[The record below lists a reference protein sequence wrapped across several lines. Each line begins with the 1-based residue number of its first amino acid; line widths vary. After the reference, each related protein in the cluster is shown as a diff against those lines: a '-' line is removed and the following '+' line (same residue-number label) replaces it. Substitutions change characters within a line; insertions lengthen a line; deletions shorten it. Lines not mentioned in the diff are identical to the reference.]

1 MYVNISPSQG
11 QNSVQMASTNA
22 KTGKLPRKEGNWK
35 KPQKQN
41 DRVKKKKWFPENKV
55 FQGSIKEG
63 QGFAFERKEKVKHD
77 YNKLLRKREKKK
89 TNTQMSSSSLYH
101 EQYPEHLKHLYM
113 AEAEKLKN
121 EAWTNRVNRVKLR
134 MKEREQEKPKE
145 DKIEEIVGSD
155 PESTDAPEAENTE
168 SASVAKSLPLSNRM
182 RKKREKKT
190 SYQRSL
196 EECERVR
203 EMRRKKKEEFLK
215 SKQQREEA
223 KRKYKEKKMET
234 YHMLCKKTKKGQPN
248 LNLQMDYLLQK
259 IQQIS
264 ETTPK
269 K

>member
-1 MYVNISPSQG
+1 
-11 QNSVQMASTNA
+11 MATTNE
-22 KTGKLPRKEGNWK
+22 KLNTGNYARKEGNWK

-41 DRVKKKKWFPENKV
+41 DRVKKKKWVPENKV

-77 YNKLLRKREKKK
+77 YNKFLRKEEKTK
-89 TNTQMSSSSLYH
+89 TNRQKSSSSLYH
-101 EQYPEHLKHLYM
+101 DQYPEHLKHLYM

-121 EAWTNRVNRVKLR
+121 EAWTNRVNRLKLR
-134 MKEREQEKPKE
+134 MKGRSQEKPKE
-145 DKIEEIVGSD
+145 DRMEEKVGYD
-155 PESTDAPEAENTE
+155 PEGTDAPEAENTE
-168 SASVAKSLPLSNRM
+168 STSVAESLPLSNRR
-182 RKKREKKT
+182 RKKLEKKT

-203 EMRRKKKEEFLK
+203 EKRRKKKEEFLK

-223 KRKYKEKKMET
+223 VRKYKEKKLEM
-234 YHMLCKKTKKGQPN
+234 YQMLCKKTKKGQPN

-259 IQQIS
+259 IQKIS
-264 ETTPK
+264 DTTPK